1 MLTAHDP
8 TTLRAR
14 ASAHAARPTGLQS
27 VPLSGDAEDL
37 REAVDDLGSRPG
49 LLFAAADDA
58 PALAQVAQEVGLED
72 RGTVPL
78 LAADLDCELAAA
90 PTCGVARAADAGAF
104 EEVELLVGAAFGLRG
119 ATGLRRDV
127 HAAEGTEA
135 WLLREHGRAVSAV
148 VATPDPDL
156 LGLWSMA
163 TLPSAQRR
171 GHGARLLRAV
181 LGHYALEGAASAC
194 VIATRA
200 GEPLYRS
207 LGFEPAE
214 RLQVWMKR

>member
-8 TTLRAR
+8 STLRAR
-14 ASAHAARPTGLQS
+14 ASAHAERPTGLPS
-27 VPLSGDAEDL
+27 VPLSGDEQEL
-37 REAVDDLGSRPG
+37 RDAVAGLGDRPG
-49 LLFAAADDA
+49 LLFAAAGEA
-58 PALAQVAQEVGLED
+58 PALAGVAAELGLED

-78 LAADLDCELAAA
+78 MAAELDCELAAA
-90 PTCGVARAADAGAF
+90 PTAGVARAADAGAF

-119 ATGLRRDV
+119 PTGLRRDV
-127 HAAEGTEA
+127 HAAEDTDA

-171 GHGARLLRAV
+171 GHGEHLLRAV
-181 LGHYALEGAASAC
+181 LGHYALEGATTAC
-194 VIATRA
+194 VIATPA

-207 LGFEPAE
+207 LGFEPAD